1 MKKQLRSISILFI
14 ILVWVGFICPVL
26 SYAQSQAS
34 IYSDAITAFGKF
46 VERQMALDKVPGL
59 SIGFMKDD
67 FIWSKGFGYSDLE
80 NMTPAKPEN
89 SYRLASVTKTLTAI
103 AVLQLVEAGKIDL
116 DAEVQ
121 TYVPYFPKKKW
132 PVTVR
137 LLLGHLGGISHY
149 KNYNL
154 EGHIKVHKNTKEALA
169 IFQDFDLVAKPGT
182 RFHYSSYGYNLLGAV
197 IEDASG
203 QSYGQYIKKHIFE
216 PLGMEN
222 SRMDDPVELIPN
234 RIRGYRLINGEIKNS
249 EYVDVS
255 SRFAGG
261 GTRSTVV
268 DLLKYAKGIIEGKL
282 LKKETWNQMFSSI
295 ATSGGFFTGYGMGW
309 RVSPWKG
316 HFQVNHSG
324 SQPETRTY
332 LLIFP
337 TEKFAIAMASN
348 REGLDLMPYIR
359 RLAELLLDEDID
371 SATYVQ
377 YKEGQIIHDACFR
390 IFSYGMSRFD
400 WFGRHAANGEKDLA
414 KAFSYF
420 NQHVSKKALKNKFI
434 DTKKKIDAGIHP
446 ASNQAFTK
454 VGTFIAFALNEA
466 LGKERLKSYYK
477 TGPLSFFSDYIKIS
491 NNWNSDKRKYKFKKN
506 FTKLISSWEKDWSTV
521 YTDYVRSLF
530 ITINTD
536 FDELGSKLGQTFSGA
551 EVYPDF
557 SRNMAR
563 VAQYFLEKDELE
575 KSFKILNLNV
585 DLYPNSPA
593 PLSSLAGAYL
603 WTGNAK
609 SARSL
614 FRKAFAMNP
623 AHSSV
628 SLNEF
633 YNLAKRLSTAKK
645 MKGLFALAEITTEL
659 FPKNARLY
667 KIMADMYLQSGQ
679 KEKAIDYYKKAL
691 TINPKYKEAREK
703 LEKLKKEKQK

>member
-14 ILVWVGFICPVL
+14 ILVWVGFICPVH
-26 SYAQSQAS
+26 SYAQSQTS

-46 VERQMALDKVPGL
+46 VEEQMALDKVPGL
-59 SIGFMKDD
+59 SVGFMKDD

-222 SRMDDPVELIPN
+222 SRMDDPVELILN

-282 LKKETWNQMFSSI
+282 LKKETWNQMFSSM

-348 REGLDLMPYIR
+348 REGLNLLPYIR
-359 RLAELLLDEDID
+359 RLSELLLDEDFD

-400 WFGRHAANGEKDLA
+400 WLGRHTANGEKDLA

-466 LGKERLKSYYK
+466 LGKERLKSYHK

-585 DLYPNSPA
+585 GLYPHSPA

-623 AHSSV
+623 EHSSV

-633 YNLAKRLSTAKK
+633 YNLAKRLSNAKK